1 MWLQHNLRFHPISW
15 KKNPTNEQAPQVFR
29 RGSMD
34 WFFIVV
40 LYMRISHQCMAYM
53 DCKWMDESIEFMTN
67 GFKTTMDLQLDRKQ
81 QWVAFK

>member
-1 MWLQHNLRFHPISW
+1 
-15 KKNPTNEQAPQVFR
+15 
-29 RGSMD
+29 MD